1 MAKTKKPSGLTI
13 KRNGTVFTLTWKRGA
28 KDHKDGQ
35 EVQYKIGPKAAWT
48 KLNVAKTATTATVT
62 SSSIKYL
69 QFRVRGK
76 MKNLKWSAR
85 VASTAWQAYA
95 PQIKAAPSYENVSV
109 NSGTF
114 KWEVSKSNT
123 DNYPYTKTQ
132 VQTCAVRKTGAPTAA
147 EWGTIHE
154 YTATSRSE
162 TITENTETI
171 AAGNI
176 MRWYRIRAIGVGG
189 ATAWKAVKHAY
200 GTPNR
205 AVLKSAKAETKGSV
219 SRITAVWGD
228 VYNVLSP
235 IDNVILQYAIATPT
249 DADMTPPASGWS
261 DAMEVKPNGP
271 DDTVVV
277 NVTDVV
283 GVDECMWVRI
293 KSWHDDDSNAAY
305 SEELL
310 AQVRSLAAPTIDA
323 VPDTTTGDVTITITE
338 ETDCTAACTAVFY
351 RDADDP
357 SNDQIVAILPRGT
370 TTVSINVPDII
381 GKTSTCFGAYAF
393 VGTYTGLIID
403 DPQMKSAIVIDSD
416 IAAVSPT
423 DVTISEGPREGT
435 VRIGWSWT
443 WSDATKAELSWS
455 ENEDAWESTKEPS
468 SYTVQNR
475 RALSWVIADLDVGQR
490 WYFRVRLIDG
500 SGEDDVIG
508 PWSDIVSHDLSS
520 VPDRPVLTLS
530 KSVINEGEAVTGR
543 WAYSSADDVTQ
554 AYAEICMVTFDTNH
568 DPVYGDVI
576 AHTDAGTS
584 MEIDQDWQTGTTYY
598 LAVRTTASSG
608 IQSAWSE
615 PVSLYVADPVTIA
628 VEYPGLRFEY
638 REVTVTEV
646 YEDGE
651 WYRSEARSPST
662 TQAFLTSANAEAYT
676 NAVTGSIAAWIT
688 DTDTEKVYKLW
699 EIVDP
704 LMLQTLPIQAT
715 ITGAGDSG
723 TTVLSIVRG
732 SDYHIDR
739 PDDTQFDGFEGETIM
754 TYSQMG
760 EAEITVEADDLIGSL
775 DDGADYVLVA
785 TVIDEYGQTISA
797 RHAFYVNWTHKAVI
811 PGVSVVMDKHQRIA
825 KITPLAVTGILQ
837 SDTCDIYRLSAD
849 QPELIYRG
857 AAFGETYVDPYP
869 AFGDF
874 CGHRLVTR
882 TANGDYATVE
892 GIGWYDAGYDDGDV
906 LEDRKMVIDVNG
918 DQIELPYNIELSN
931 TWHKDFQRTEY
942 LGGSVQG
949 DWNPAVTRD
958 LSARTV
964 VLRGRDLDKILQMRD
979 LAGYAGLA
987 HVRTPDGSSMA
998 CDIQIRENMDYKSK
1012 RVSYSLT
1019 IQAVDP
1025 EAPEG
1030 MTLEEWNAAH
1040 PIGG

>member
-35 EVQYKIGPKAAWT
+35 EVQYKTGPKTAWT
-48 KLNVAKTATTATVT
+48 KLTVAKTATTATVT
-62 SSSIKYL
+62 SAYVKYL

-76 MKNLKWSAR
+76 MKNLKWSAW
-85 VASTAWQAYA
+85 ATSTVWQAYA
-95 PQIKAAPSYENVSV
+95 PQIKAVPSYDNVSV

-114 KWEVSKSNT
+114 KWEVNKNNS
-123 DNYPYTKTQ
+123 DNYPYTKTE
-132 VQTCAVRKTGAPTAA
+132 VQTCAVQKAGAPTAT
-147 EWGTIHE
+147 EWGATHE
-154 YTATSRSE
+154 YTTTSRTE
-162 TITENTETI
+162 TITEDTETI
-171 AAGNI
+171 AAGNL
-176 MRWYRIRAIGVGG
+176 MRWYRMRAIGVGG
-189 ATAWKAVKHAY
+189 ATAWKTVKHAY

-205 AVLKSAKAETKGSV
+205 AVLKRAKAETKGSV

-235 IDNVILQYAIATPT
+235 IDNIILQYAIETPT
-249 DADMTPPASGWS
+249 DADMTPPSSGWS
-261 DAMEVKPNGP
+261 DAMEVKPNGK
-271 DDTVVV
+271 DDTVIV

-310 AQVRSLAAPTIDA
+310 AQTGSLAAPTIDA

-338 ETDCTAACTAVFY
+338 ETDCTAACTAIFY
-351 RDADDP
+351 RDEDDP

-370 TTVSINVPDII
+370 TTASIEVPDII

-416 IAAVSPT
+416 IAAVSPA

-468 SYTVQNR
+468 TYTVENR

-508 PWSDIVSHDLSS
+508 PWSDIVSYDLSS

-628 VEYPGLRFEY
+628 I
-638 REVTVTEV
+638 
-646 YEDGE
+646 
-651 WYRSEARSPST
+651 
-662 TQAFLTSANAEAYT
+662 TQNSIT
-676 NAVTGSIAAWIT
+676 NNVLNTMPIT
-688 DTDTEKVYKLW
+688 
-699 EIVDP
+699 
-704 LMLQTLPIQAT
+704 AT
-715 ITGAGDSG
+715 ITGAGASG

-732 SDYHIDR
+732 ADYHIDR
-739 PDDTQFDGFEGETIM
+739 PDDTVFDGFEGETIT

-760 EAEITVEADDLIGSL
+760 EEPITITVDDLIGHL
-775 DDGADYVLVA
+775 DDGASYILRA
-785 TVIDEYGQTISA
+785 TVIDEYGQTATDEIG
-797 RHAFYVNWTHKAVI
+797 FEVEWTHKAVI

-882 TANGDYATVE
+882 TANGDYATAE
-892 GIGWYDAGYDDGDV
+892 GIGWYDAGYGDGDV
-906 LEDRKMVIDVNG
+906 LEDKKMVIDVNG

>member
-28 KDHKDGQ
+28 KDHNDGQ
-35 EVQYKIGPKAAWT
+35 EVQYRIGPKNAWT
-48 KLNVAKTATTATVT
+48 KLTVAKTATTATVT
-62 SSSIKYL
+62 SGSIKYL

-76 MKNLKWSAR
+76 MKKLSWSAW

-132 VQTCAVRKTGAPTAA
+132 VQTCAVRKTGAPTAT
-147 EWGTIHE
+147 EWGAIHE
-154 YTATSRSE
+154 YTTASRSE

-189 ATAWKAVKHAY
+189 ATPWKAVRHAY
-200 GTPNR
+200 GTPNS
-205 AVLKSAKAETKGSV
+205 AVLKSAKAVTNGSV

-249 DADMTPPASGWS
+249 DADMTPPSSGWS
-261 DAMEVKPNGP
+261 DAMEVTPNGP

-283 GVDECMWVRI
+283 GTDECMWVRI

-310 AQVRSLAAPTIDA
+310 AQVGTLAAPTISA
-323 VPDTTTGDVTITITE
+323 VPDTTTGDVAITITE
-338 ETDCTAACTAVFY
+338 ETDCTAACTAIFY

-370 TTVSINVPDII
+370 TTTSINVPDII

-455 ENEDAWESTKEPS
+455 ENADAWESTKEPS

-508 PWSDIVSHDLSS
+508 PWSDIVSYDLSS

-530 KSVINEGEAVTGR
+530 KAVINEGEAVTGR

-554 AYAEICMVTFDTNH
+554 AYAEICLVTFDTNH

-584 MEIDQDWQTGTTYY
+584 MEIDQDWQTGATYY

-608 IQSAWSE
+608 IQSTWSE
-615 PVSLYVADPVTIA
+615 PVSLYVADPVTVSISPA
-628 VEYPGLRFEY
+628 EGLLVYCGYKDTITQGLQGSIVTGQRYENYRSGLMDATSQNPIRYTTVNGTTTTVSEIYPHNSDPGRVVVM
-638 REVTVTEV
+638 RELPLTVTV
-646 YEDGE
+646 
-651 WYRSEARSPST
+651 
-662 TQAFLTSANAEAYT
+662 L
-676 NAVTGSIAAWIT
+676 
-688 DTDTEKVYKLW
+688 
-699 EIVDP
+699 
-704 LMLQTLPIQAT
+704 
-715 ITGAGDSG
+715 GAGTSG

-732 SDYHIDR
+732 ADYHIDR
-739 PDDTQFDGFEGETIM
+739 PDDTVFDGFEGETIA
-754 TYSQMG
+754 TYTQMG
-760 EAEITVEADDLIGSL
+760 EDPITITVDDLIGHL
-775 DDGADYVLVA
+775 DDGASYILRA
-785 TVIDEYGQTISA
+785 TVIDEYGQTVADEIG
-797 RHAFYVNWTHKAVI
+797 FEVNWTHKAVI

-882 TANGDYATVE
+882 TANGDYATAE
-892 GIGWYDAGYDDGDV
+892 GIGWYDAGYDDGDA
-906 LEDRKMVIDVNG
+906 LEDKKLVIDVNG

-931 TWHKDFQRTEY
+931 TWHKDFQRTSY

>member
-35 EVQYKIGPKAAWT
+35 EVQYKTGPKTAWT
-48 KLNVAKTATTATVT
+48 KLTVAKTATTATVT
-62 SSSIKYL
+62 SAYVKYL

-76 MKNLKWSAR
+76 MKNLKWSAW
-85 VASTAWQAYA
+85 ATSTVWQAYA
-95 PQIKAAPSYENVSV
+95 PQIKAVPSYDNVSV

-114 KWEVSKSNT
+114 KWEVNKNNS
-123 DNYPYTKTQ
+123 DNYPYTKTE
-132 VQTCAVRKTGAPTAA
+132 VQTCAVQKAGAPTAT
-147 EWGTIHE
+147 EWGATHE
-154 YTATSRSE
+154 YTTTSRTE
-162 TITENTETI
+162 TITEDTETI
-171 AAGNI
+171 AAGNL
-176 MRWYRIRAIGVGG
+176 MRWYRMRAIGVGG
-189 ATAWKAVKHAY
+189 ATAWKTVKHAY

-205 AVLKSAKAETKGSV
+205 AVLKRAKAETKGSV

-235 IDNVILQYAIATPT
+235 IDNIILQYAIETPT
-249 DADMTPPASGWS
+249 DADMTPPSSGWS
-261 DAMEVKPNGP
+261 DAMEVKPNGK
-271 DDTVVV
+271 DDTVIV

-310 AQVRSLAAPTIDA
+310 AQTGSLAAPTIDA

-338 ETDCTAACTAVFY
+338 ETDCTAACTAIFY
-351 RDADDP
+351 RDEDDP

-370 TTVSINVPDII
+370 TTASIEVPDII

-416 IAAVSPT
+416 IAAVSPA

-468 SYTVQNR
+468 TYTVENR

-508 PWSDIVSHDLSS
+508 PWSDIVSYDLSS

-628 VEYPGLRFEY
+628 I
-638 REVTVTEV
+638 
-646 YEDGE
+646 
-651 WYRSEARSPST
+651 
-662 TQAFLTSANAEAYT
+662 TQNSIT
-676 NAVTGSIAAWIT
+676 NNVLNTMPIT
-688 DTDTEKVYKLW
+688 
-699 EIVDP
+699 
-704 LMLQTLPIQAT
+704 AT
-715 ITGAGDSG
+715 ITGAGASG

-732 SDYHIDR
+732 ADYHIDR
-739 PDDTQFDGFEGETIM
+739 PDDTVFDGFEGETIT

-760 EAEITVEADDLIGSL
+760 EEPITITVDDLIGHL
-775 DDGADYVLVA
+775 DDGASYILRA
-785 TVIDEYGQTISA
+785 TVIDEYGQTATDEIG
-797 RHAFYVNWTHKAVI
+797 FEVEWTHKAVI

-882 TANGDYATVE
+882 TANGDYATAE
-892 GIGWYDAGYDDGDV
+892 GIGWYDAGYGDGDV
-906 LEDRKMVIDVNG
+906 LEDKKMVIDVNG

-1040 PIGG
+1040 PIGPAKEGRG